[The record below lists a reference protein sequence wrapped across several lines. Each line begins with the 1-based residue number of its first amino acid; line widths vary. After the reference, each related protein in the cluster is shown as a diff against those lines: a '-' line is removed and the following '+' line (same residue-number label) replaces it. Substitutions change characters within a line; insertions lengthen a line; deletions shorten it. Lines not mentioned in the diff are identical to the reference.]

1 MLPASFINVYC
12 PCVGPVKNVD
22 DQVEI
27 RPYGALHLFLTS
39 MALLSCSL
47 CNRQTHSMLVMFRSF
62 VCLYFAHVKIPESRG
77 ACYRVYWTL
86 AKPDC
91 LPRVRAKV
99 LCCGAYG
106 PKELCLVS
114 NIILFFLRLDICHWN
129 SSNWHATWS
138 SQEDFCWDNHC
149 K

>member
-1 MLPASFINVYC
+1 MLMIRWRFGHTVLFIFSSHRWLCSPAPSVTD
-12 PCVGPVKNVD
+12 K
-22 DQVEI
+22 
-27 RPYGALHLFLTS
+27 
-39 MALLSCSL
+39 
-47 CNRQTHSMLVMFRSF
+47 HSMLFMFRSF
-62 VCLYFAHVKIPESRG
+62 VCLCFAHVKIPESRG
-77 ACYRVYWTL
+77 ACYRVYRTL

-114 NIILFFLRLDICHWN
+114 SIILFFLRLDICHWN
-129 SSNWHATWS
+129 SFNWHATWS